1 MRPSHRNALDRTLVV
16 VCRCLGAA
24 AVLVCLAALTPLPNY
39 LARSLQAEPRLGP
52 ADAIVVLGSGVE
64 PDGTLSPGSLYRVT
78 QGIKL
83 YKARLAPLIVFSG
96 PAFGGPA
103 AEAEVAAQLARD
115 LRVPSEQILTETG
128 ARTTPEEA
136 PPIPRRPEPQAARRL
151 PPATDSEHLTRSMA
165 LFPPPRGPG
174 GKRLFFRCD
183 LPSGVV
189 GRPRC
194 AHLDEPLRRTLRLL
208 RRHPAPALA
217 PAGAGVLVMAG
228 TREGSLILLGL
239 LVPGCAPTDTRWRRE
254 AGVDLR

>member
-52 ADAIVVLGSGVE
+52 ADAIVVLGSGIE

-115 LRVPSEQILTETG
+115 LGVPRGQILTETG
-128 ARTTPEEA
+128 ARTTRGEGAPIA
-136 PPIPRRPEPQAARRL
+136 PPLETRAGPR
-151 PPATDSEHLTRSMA
+151 
-165 LFPPPRGPG
+165 
-174 GKRLFFRCD
+174 
-183 LPSGVV
+183 
-189 GRPRC
+189 
-194 AHLDEPLRRTLRLL
+194 
-208 RRHPAPALA
+208 
-217 PAGAGVLVMAG
+217 
-228 TREGSLILLGL
+228 ILLVHGSRHRTRAVSLFGL
-239 LVPGCAPTDTRWRRE
+239 GGLEV
-254 AGVDLR
+254 